1 MSRTCVL
8 QCGFFLSILTK
19 HAFIIFLL
27 SSLLISGTQTTQL
40 CNNDLTPDQL
50 KAALHYKSV
59 PRQLYNAGNFTRDSA
74 ATDIVTCILS
84 CCDQLTCDTVLYH
97 NNTCYHIKCN
107 VSWEGSCDPTTSS
120 DEKFNSTVYVEV
132 RSVEYVT
139 QSPPTSGSGRKSCD
153 LQSHAGCPEHEECK
167 LNSQMQA
174 ECQCISGYT
183 RDQNAICTVSD
194 DKPTL
199 VSCVVG
205 LSESCGE
212 NERCYAPDQLSTS
225 AGQCVCLEGF
235 HRDNSQQCVSDKEAP
250 SLCDVDKKDQC
261 GINERCQVPEGLP
274 THLGTCVCVTGYHRN
289 KDSQCVIDPGQ
300 PAMTPST
307 PESTTIGLPL
317 LKMKTCTY
325 GIPGTC
331 PDHMICFIPE
341 ASKKRTGLCTCDTGY
356 EMDQEAQCHPKG
368 ESDSAAATEPT
379 IEKHMG
385 GKVVPK
391 KQKIASTTP
400 IVPGIQELT
409 VSVEDNKVIQL
420 PRDRVT
426 LNAFVLESKA
436 KDETFGYEWTLIASP
451 AGAETG
457 TMVGKNTDTLT
468 LTKLIAGLYTF
479 KIKVT
484 GQNREGSAMVNVTVK
499 PAARKNQPPVAIIKP
514 AKQTI
519 KVPNLAILDGSVST
533 DDDKIVTYHWEEV
546 SGPIQDQ
553 QFKDN
558 TAILKLKNLAP
569 GKYQFKLTVTDSDGA
584 KNSTIANVTVIKE
597 LDYPP
602 KANAGSDIIIR
613 LPQNTVQLC
622 GNMSTDDKGI
632 VSYEWIKSA
641 DDKLT
646 ADMSGVRS
654 VCLTLSNLQE
664 GDYAFTLKVT
674 DTAQQTSSADVHV
687 FVKSE
692 VNKPPVAV
700 TGFRTTVNL
709 PLDYI
714 VLDGSKSTDDHSIAH
729 YQWMMINGPPD
740 VTLEDSTKAIARL
753 TGNIAVGQYHFTLT
767 VADEEELHST
777 AQLFVIVEEN
787 INEKPVARAGKD
799 QVVTLPHSLVKIDGS
814 RSSDDKGITDYTW
827 TRNSKSLAAG
837 DVLNGS
843 DHQAVLQLTNLVA
856 GRYIF
861 TLKVT
866 DEEGMESS
874 DSASLVVKADPHA
887 DDVIEILIDAE
898 IKQFTEEDK
907 ANLEHELSLL
917 LPKSPKGDTL
927 VQIDTLEKEKS
938 QGVVRVTFYA
948 LTVGKDYREFRSGIE
963 TQKVLKR
970 KIKDSGSHILN
981 FRVLA
986 IETEVC
992 QNNCSNHGHCDIKT
1006 RKCICDAFW
1015 MQDLFV
1021 SYFTDGESNCN
1032 WSVLYVVIIAFL
1044 VVVGQA
1050 AMVWGVVCL
1059 CKKRRCKCK
1068 WRSKKRHR
1076 YSLLQEVDYK
1086 DEMELLPKGKI
1097 QNSSMMISES
1107 DFTSDEET
1115 LFVNHKKTNGFVQK
1129 PLNGINK
1136 QHLKTKLKT

>member
-1 MSRTCVL
+1 MSRTWVL
-8 QCGFFLSILTK
+8 GCDFFLSTLSK
-19 HAFIIFLL
+19 HVFIIAILSSFLL
-27 SSLLISGTQTTQL
+27 SGICTAEI
-40 CNNDLTPDQL
+40 CDNELTPAQL

-59 PRQLYNAGNFTRDSA
+59 PSQLYNAGNFTRDSTA
-74 ATDIVTCILS
+74 KDIVGCIIS

-107 VSWEGSCDPTTSS
+107 ASWEGACDPITSS
-120 DEKFNSTVYVEV
+120 DDKFNSTVYVEV

-139 QSPPTSGSGRKSCD
+139 QSPPKAEEGRGGTACD
-153 LQSHAGCPEHEECK
+153 LQTHAGCPENEECK
-167 LNSQMQA
+167 LNDQLGA
-174 ECQCISGYT
+174 ECQCIPGYA
-183 RDQNAICTVSD
+183 RDLEGICKALE
-194 DKPTL
+194 DKPTMI
-199 VSCVVG
+199 SCVVG
-205 LSESCGE
+205 MTESCGK
-212 NERCYAPDQLSTS
+212 NERCYVPDQMKTN
-225 AGQCVCLEGF
+225 AGLCVCLDGF
-235 HRDNSQQCVSDKEAP
+235 HRDNSRQCISDKEEP
-250 SLCDVDKKDQC
+250 SLCDSHKENEC
-261 GINERCQVPEGLP
+261 GVNERCDVPDGLP
-274 THLGTCVCVTGYHRN
+274 THIGTCVCVLGYHRN
-289 KDSQCVIDPGQ
+289 QDEQCVIDPGE
-300 PAMTPST
+300 PVTPVAPVMTT
-307 PESTTIGLPL
+307 LGLPL
-317 LKMKTCTY
+317 TKMKTCTY
-325 GIPGTC
+325 GMPGTC
-331 PDHMICFIPE
+331 PEHMICFIPE

-356 EMDQEAQCHPKG
+356 KMDQEAQCHLKD
-368 ESDSAAATEPT
+368 ESDAVTATVPS
-379 IEKHMG
+379 IENHMG

-391 KQKIASTTP
+391 KPSPTA
-400 IVPGIQELT
+400 IVPQIQELT
-409 VSVEDNKVIQL
+409 VSAGDNKVIRL
-420 PRDRVT
+420 PKNKVS
-426 LNAFVLESKA
+426 LSAFVLETKA
-436 KDETFGYEWTLIASP
+436 EGETFSYEWTLITSP
-451 AGAETG
+451 EGAETG
-457 TMVGKNTDTLT
+457 TMVGKNTDTLS
-468 LTKLIAGLYTF
+468 LTKLIAGLYSF

-484 GQNREGSAMVNVTVK
+484 GKNREGSEMVNVTVL
-499 PAARKNQPPVAIIKP
+499 PVIRKNRPPVAIIKP

-533 DDDKIVTYHWEEV
+533 DDDKITMYHWEEV

-584 KNSTIANVTVIKE
+584 RNSTVANVTVIKE

-613 LPQNTVQLC
+613 LPQNTVNLC

-674 DTAQQTSSADVHV
+674 DTAQQTSSADVNV
-687 FVKSE
+687 FVKAE

-700 TGFRTTVNL
+700 TGFRKTVNL

-714 VLDGSKSTDDHSIAH
+714 VLDGSKSSDDKAITN
-729 YQWMMINGPPD
+729 YQWMMINGPAD
-740 VTLEDSTKAIARL
+740 VMLEDSTKAIAKL
-753 TGNIAVGQYHFTLT
+753 KGNIAVGQYHFTLT
-767 VADEEELHST
+767 VADKEELHST

-787 INEKPVARAGKD
+787 INERPVAKAGKD
-799 QVVTLPHSLVKIDGS
+799 QVVTLPHSLVRIDGS
-814 RSSDDKGITDYTW
+814 RSSDDKGITDYKW

-856 GRYIF
+856 GRFIF

-866 DEEGMESS
+866 DEEGLEST

-887 DDVIEILIDAE
+887 DDVIELLIDAE
-898 IKQFTEEDK
+898 IRQFTEEDK
-907 ANLEHELSLL
+907 ANLEHELTLL
-917 LPKSPKGDTL
+917 LPKSSKGDTI
-927 VQIDTLEKEKS
+927 VQIESLEKETS

-948 LTVGKDYREFRSGIE
+948 LTVGKDYRSFRSGIE
-963 TQKVLKR
+963 TQKLLKQ
-970 KIKDSGSHILN
+970 KIKDSGSHLLN

-1006 RKCICDAFW
+1006 RKCVCEAFW

-1021 SYFTDGESNCN
+1021 AYFMDGESNCN
-1032 WSVLYVVIIAFL
+1032 WSVLYVVIITFL
-1044 VVVGQA
+1044 VVVSQA
-1050 AMVWGVVCL
+1050 AMVWGIVCF

-1068 WRSKKRHR
+1068 WRTKKRHR

-1086 DEMELLPKGKI
+1086 DEMELLPKVSIYRAPNALKFGNVRK
-1097 QNSSMMISES
+1097 N
-1107 DFTSDEET
+1107 
-1115 LFVNHKKTNGFVQK
+1115 
-1129 PLNGINK
+1129 PK
-1136 QHLKTKLKT
+1136 QQCDDI